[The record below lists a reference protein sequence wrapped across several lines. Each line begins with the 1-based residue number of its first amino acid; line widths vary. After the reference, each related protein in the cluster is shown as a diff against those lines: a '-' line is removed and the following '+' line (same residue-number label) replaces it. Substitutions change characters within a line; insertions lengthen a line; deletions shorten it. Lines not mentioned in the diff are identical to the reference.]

1 MIRRREFIAGL
12 GAAAWPVVAPAQ
24 QPGLPV
30 IGYLSPSTPRE
41 RAVSLQYFTKGLR
54 EMGYVDGRNVVI
66 EFRWAQNDPRQLP
79 ELATD
84 LVRRRVTV
92 IAAGG
97 GRAAREAKALTGTI
111 PIVFT
116 SAFDPVDTGIVASL
130 NRPGGN
136 LTGVVFLIDEIERK
150 RLGLL
155 HEMLPRATRF
165 AVLWNGGGGS
175 ARAGTFI
182 TDLQAAAQS
191 IGVEVAF
198 QQPRTNAEIDASFA
212 DLMQKRIDG
221 VLVESLFLFR
231 DRRTQIIGLAARH
244 AIPAIYGTRADVEA
258 GGLMSYGPNDADN
271 NRQQGI
277 YVGRVLK
284 GEKPADLPIMR
295 ATRFEFL
302 INLQTAK
309 TLGIEVP
316 PTLLALADEVIE

>member
-1 MIRRREFIAGL
+1 MIRRREFIATFGS
-12 GAAAWPVVAPAQ
+12 AAVWPFVVRAQ

-41 RAVSLQYFTKGLR
+41 RAGDLQHFSKGLS
-54 EMGYVDGRNVVI
+54 EMGFVDGRNVAM
-66 EFRWAQNDPRQLP
+66 EFRWAQNDARRLP
-79 ELATD
+79 ELAAD
-84 LVRRRVTV
+84 LVRRRVAV

-97 GRAAREAKALTGTI
+97 GNSARAAKASTSTT

-116 SAFDPVDTGIVASL
+116 SAFDPVAAGLVASL

-136 LTGVVFLIDEIERK
+136 VTGIVGLIDEVEPK

-165 AVLWNGGGGS
+165 AVLLTTGPSS
-175 ARAGTFI
+175 AGIMR
-182 TDLQAAAQS
+182 DLQAAAQS
-191 IGVEVAF
+191 IGVEIEF
-198 QQPRTNAEIDASFA
+198 HQPGTSAEIDATFA
-212 DLMQKRIDG
+212 DMVQKRTEG
-221 VLVESLFLFR
+221 LLVENLFLFR
-231 DRRTQIIGLAARH
+231 DRRSQILTLAARH
-244 AIPAIYGTRADVEA
+244 AIPAIYGGRADVEA
-258 GGLMSYGPNDADN
+258 GGLMSYGSISSLSS
-271 NRQQGI
+271 RQQGI

-309 TLGIEVP
+309 TLDIKVP